1 MIETDDPSGNSLE
14 NDKLTLKGSLKDA
27 ATPYQDLV
35 ASIRPN
41 AVAEALSH
49 HRQMLEFMR
58 PNAIAEALSHHRQMI
73 EFIRPNAIAE
83 ALSHHRKMMEFIRP
97 NAIAEALSHHR
108 QMMEFI
114 RPNAIAEAMRS
125 HFHLA
130 EILRP
135 PSTEEKFL
143 NLQIPELTGS
153 RILLEQIASQQKSL
167 SKMTFLAATSLE
179 NVQVTSFAKLQVFRE
194 LGNIANLIRLT
205 NSFEADAAS
214 ILRTELG
221 DWRGEENSTNQPKSD
236 SNCPSIYLERGFSP
250 EISRSS
256 SIVVG
261 GILDIVGIKFELVS
275 IENSR
280 LTETSNLI
288 LPSQLNEREIARK
301 KLDDFEFKVRNFIE
315 SRMTSEFGTNWV
327 SSNLPPQMRD
337 SWTEKLE
344 KHRKG
349 NASNFRLIDFAD
361 FTDYSR
367 IITNR
372 KNFPAFAAFFHRIEN
387 IRESFNR
394 LEPCRLALCHGRDM
408 STEEYTFFCTE
419 IARIE
424 WQIGKLY
431 LA

>member
-1 MIETDDPSGNSLE
+1 MNKTDDPSDNSLE
-14 NDKLTLKGSLKDA
+14 NDKLALKEAPKDK
-27 ATPYQDLV
+27 ATPYQDLQAPIRPNPIAEALSHHRQLLEFMRPNAFEEV
-35 ASIRPN
+35 LSHHRQMMEFMKPNAVEEVLSRHRQMMEFMRPN

-49 HRQMLEFMR
+49 NRQMMEFMR
-58 PNAIAEALSHHRQMI
+58 PNAIT
-73 EFIRPNAIAE
+73 
-83 ALSHHRKMMEFIRP
+83 
-97 NAIAEALSHHR
+97 
-108 QMMEFI
+108 
-114 RPNAIAEAMRS
+114 EAMRPQL
-125 HFHLA
+125 HLA
-130 EILRP
+130 EIMRA
-135 PSTEEKFL
+135 TAIDKKFR

-167 SKMTFLAATSLE
+167 ANMTVLAASSLE
-179 NVQVTSFAKLQVFRE
+179 NNQVTSFAKLQVFRE
-194 LGNIANLIRLT
+194 LGNITNVIRLT

-221 DWRGEENSTNQPKSD
+221 DWRGEEDSIDEPKSD

-256 SIVVG
+256 SKVVG
-261 GILDIVGIKFELVS
+261 GILDIVGIKFDLIS

-288 LPSQLNEREIARK
+288 LPSQLNEREIAIK
-301 KLDDFEFKVRNFIE
+301 KLDDFEFKIRNFIE

-337 SWTEKLE
+337 SWTEKLD
-344 KHRKG
+344 KHRNG
-349 NASNFRLIDFAD
+349 NNSNFRLIDFAD
-361 FTDYSR
+361 FTDYSK
-367 IITNR
+367 IIANR
-372 KNFPAFAAFFHRIEN
+372 KNFPAFVAFFHHIEN

-408 STEEYTFFCTE
+408 STEEYSFFCLE

-424 WQIGKLY
+424 WQMGKLF